1 MTMSGQVKNHVG
13 TDLAMNLLL
22 SNDDGIYAEGLK
34 ALHANLGRRWSTI
47 VVAPDRERSAISH
60 AITLDTP
67 IRSHK
72 INWRN
77 GDTAYAVSGTPA
89 DCIKLAMMELLTDRP
104 DLMISGINP
113 GANAGININYSGTLA
128 AAREA
133 TLYGI
138 PALAISIMAKQPRFY
153 DQAAQFVA
161 GLAETIVSQGLT
173 AGTFLNVN
181 VPDLPMDCIK
191 GVRISRQNI
200 KPLKEQMER
209 RIDPRHRPYF
219 WHAVLPGDMP
229 VESDSDVAAI
239 SNDYISITPIKCDV
253 TDYQSIQSLKDWD
266 IRIP

>member
-1 MTMSGQVKNHVG
+1 MK
-13 TDLAMNLLL
+13 LLL

-34 ALHANLGRRWSTI
+34 ALHTQFRQRWSTI

-60 AITLDTP
+60 AITLETP
-67 IRSHK
+67 IRSHE
-72 INWRN
+72 IARRN
-77 GDTAYAVSGTPA
+77 GDIVYAVSGTPA
-89 DCIKLAMMELLTDRP
+89 DCIKLAMMELLEDRP

-153 DQAAQFVA
+153 DQTAQFVEKLA
-161 GLAETIVSQGLT
+161 EKIDSRGLA

-181 VPDLPMDCIK
+181 VPDLPLDRIK

-200 KPLKEQMER
+200 KPLKEQMDR
-209 RIDPRHRPYF
+209 RIDPRQRPYY

-229 VESDSDVAAI
+229 AESDSDVAAI
-239 SNDYISITPIKCDV
+239 TEDFISITPIKCDV
-253 TDYQSIQSLKDWD
+253 TDYQSIQSLKSWD
-266 IRIP
+266 IRIR